1 MQIRCRSGIMR
12 SSEVVFSTL
21 RAGECGKEVQP
32 MFKRI
37 LSLLLALSL
46 CATMLPLNAI
56 AEEAESEAHTHTEE
70 TTAPTEETTAPT
82 EETGISEETG
92 EAPAEEFTVEMGS
105 WYFPN
110 GAFDAEQAFLQYARQ
125 EFYGP
130 SKMNPMGTAAGATL
144 TGEAKLIY
152 NALVP
157 HLKDISDGKRSAAVI
172 SVGQTVGGIEPDG
185 KVNLTKGMDS
195 ETYNHLIDALL
206 MDLSYELYWI
216 NVTKGFFYVNRS
228 SGSSYQVEFYFSV
241 DTTYNNGVTVDI
253 VSSPFYAYADTA
265 KTGLAAS
272 AAANAKNVVAQ
283 FAGKND
289 YNKLLGYAQ
298 WISDQVTYDYDAVN
312 NDAYTYDINPWQLIH
327 AFDGDPNTNIVCEG
341 YAKAFHYLC
350 DLSAFQADTECYK
363 VTGTLD
369 GGGHM
374 WNHVR
379 MNGKYYLVDVTCY
392 DQDGFYWDGM
402 FMAGAPIN
410 EDGSYTIEEIPYA
423 FYPETQALWGSTG
436 VLDLAEESYDPS
448 QECPGHVWNEGT
460 VTYPPTC
467 YYPGQM
473 EYSCTI
479 CHITRTEEIP
489 MADHDHTIVPRQ
501 EPTCTRPGYAESDE
515 CSMCGLVHSG
525 GEEIP
530 ALGHSNELRNA
541 KEPTCTEEGYTGDT
555 FCIRCGSATGF
566 GKSIP
571 ALGHDGVLTGAFDPT
586 CTEEGYTGNH
596 VCTRC
601 GEITQTGESIPALGH
616 NGVHSGE
623 VAPSCEEPGNTGDYI
638 CSRCGAVTQEGSE
651 IPALGHEGH
660 WVESREPDCEQEG
673 HTGREECVR
682 CGKVLSEGEV
692 IPALGH
698 GPELVGVSEPACEKP
713 GYTGDY
719 VCKRCGEVTERGSE
733 IAPLGHD
740 SALSGAAE
748 PTCEEP
754 GYTGDYV
761 CKRCG
766 EVTEQGSQIAP
777 LGHDCCLSGEFDP
790 TCTEPGYTGD
800 YVCSRCDRVVDTGEE
815 IPPLGHDGVLT
826 GDYAPTCEEPGYTGD
841 HICSRCGEV
850 TQEGSEIPALGHD
863 PHWMDPREP
872 DCEQEGHTGREE
884 CARCGAVL
892 GEGEVVPA
900 LGHTAA
906 LTTVPARAATD
917 TQYGNEEFETW
928 ACSRCGAYVHEDGRP
943 MSGKEFEE
951 LRLRYKTYA
960 KAKSVVVTLENGEP
974 IPASVNR
981 ADYPQ
986 GLTLKA
992 QVLPFTAKQEVTW
1005 TSGAK
1010 TVATVNENGT
1020 VTFLKNGSVTIT
1032 AAAGSVR
1039 GRTSLKVVTWAAQI
1053 TITGKADFLI
1063 PGKSL
1068 TLKAQVLPADTTNKK
1083 VIWSLSGPGAEV
1095 ATITSAGTVK
1105 IPSKADLSQGPLEL
1119 TVTATAQDG
1128 SEVYGTYSLILYP
1141 KVTSVTLTNFGQ
1153 TIAPGSTLVLPMG
1166 AEDSIDLAAFVN
1178 PENALNSLTWKSSS
1192 TKTLQVDQQGK
1203 LTALKPGTVTITVT
1217 ANDGSAKKATVKI
1230 KVVQLMEQLEIPDT
1244 LNLAGGKNVTFKP
1257 VIGPKNTTNKTLVYS
1272 LMNAPEGVTIT
1283 KSGTLKT
1290 KPVTE
1295 PVTFAV
1301 YVEATDGS
1309 GAMDCCDVTLY
1320 PAATSVSLTDRLG
1333 NEITEKTIVLPVGQ
1347 NLQLGSIVG
1356 PEKACDAVTWKTSS
1370 AKTATVSEN
1379 GLVTPIKPG
1388 TITLTVTAADGT
1400 NRKDT
1405 VKIKVIQL
1413 MESLTIPGQLHLA
1426 GGKSYTFK
1434 PVIGPANTTTKG
1446 INWTL
1451 EAPVTGVT
1459 LSTSGVLRT
1468 KSVTEPVTVTV
1479 VATAKDGSGTTA
1491 RCAVTIYPAA
1501 TKVTLTQNGQPITV
1515 RTLTVVAGQQLDLDA
1530 IVSPEGAYE
1539 GVTWK
1544 SSSPT
1549 RASVDENGV
1558 VTALK
1563 TGSVTI
1569 TATAAD
1575 GSAKKATIIIKVLP
1589 A

>member
-1 MQIRCRSGIMR
+1 
-12 SSEVVFSTL
+12 
-21 RAGECGKEVQP
+21 
-32 MFKRI
+32 
-37 LSLLLALSL
+37 
-46 CATMLPLNAI
+46 
-56 AEEAESEAHTHTEE
+56 
-70 TTAPTEETTAPT
+70 
-82 EETGISEETG
+82 
-92 EAPAEEFTVEMGS
+92 
-105 WYFPN
+105 
-110 GAFDAEQAFLQYARQ
+110 
-125 EFYGP
+125 
-130 SKMNPMGTAAGATL
+130 MNPMGTAAGATL

-638 CSRCGAVTQEGSE
+638 CSRCGEVTQEGSE
-651 IPALGHEGH
+651 IPALGHEG
-660 WVESREPDCEQEG
+660 VVTGAFEPTCTQE
-673 HTGREECVR
+673 
-682 CGKVLSEGEV
+682 
-692 IPALGH
+692 
-698 GPELVGVSEPACEKP
+698 
-713 GYTGDY
+713 GYTGD
-719 VCKRCGEVTERGSE
+719 R
-733 IAPLGHD
+733 
-740 SALSGAAE
+740 
-748 PTCEEP
+748 
-754 GYTGDYV
+754 
-761 CKRCG
+761 
-766 EVTEQGSQIAP
+766 
-777 LGHDCCLSGEFDP
+777 
-790 TCTEPGYTGD
+790 
-800 YVCSRCDRVVDTGEE
+800 
-815 IPPLGHDGVLT
+815 
-826 GDYAPTCEEPGYTGD
+826 
-841 HICSRCGEV
+841 ICSRCGEL
-850 TQEGSEIPALGHD
+850 TQAGEAIPALGHD
-863 PHWMDPREP
+863 PHWMDPQEP

-943 MSGKEFEE
+943 MSGEEFEE

-1039 GRTSLKVVTWAAQI
+1039 GRASLKVVTWAAQI

-1178 PENALNSLTWKSSS
+1178 PENALNSLTWKSSG

-1217 ANDGSAKKATVKI
+1217 ATDGSAKKATVKI

-1257 VIGPKNTTNKTLVYS
+1257 VIGPQNTTNKTLVYF

-1320 PAATSVSLTDRLG
+1320 PAATSVTLTDRLG

-1459 LSTSGVLRT
+1459 LSRSGVLRT
-1468 KSVTEPVTVTV
+1468 KAVTEPVTVTV

-1558 VTALK
+1558 VTVLK